1 MRLHV
6 ATSNRPAWLS
16 NVAAEFDTKGD
27 GWPEAIQPLL
37 LHAASADSSWLSIVQ
52 LRDVTEKL
60 VVVGGGDP
68 LSVEAQRNAT
78 MLFKIHLRATL
89 AAKRVLNDHR
99 LSADAYEWVL
109 GEVAER
115 FMKVRTP
122 EMFSL
127 QGEGWGPYLGN
138 QVVGL

>member
-1 MRLHV
+1 M
-6 ATSNRPAWLS
+6 
-16 NVAAEFDTKGD
+16 
-27 GWPEAIQPLL
+27 
-37 LHAASADSSWLSIVQ
+37 Q

-89 AAKRVLNDHR
+89 GAKRVLNEHR
-99 LSADAYEWVL
+99 LNADAYEWVL

-115 FMKVRTP
+115 FMKVW
-122 EMFSL
+122 SVL
-127 QGEGWGPYLGN
+127 C
-138 QVVGL
+138 VVSV

>member
-1 MRLHV
+1 M
-6 ATSNRPAWLS
+6 
-16 NVAAEFDTKGD
+16 
-27 GWPEAIQPLL
+27 
-37 LHAASADSSWLSIVQ
+37 Q

-99 LSADAYEWVL
+99 LNADAYEWVL

-115 FMKVRTP
+115 FMKVGPVGRLAAAGRRLGALP
-122 EMFSL
+122 ERWSW
-127 QGEGWGPYLGN
+127 WGFRCCRVEAMRG
-138 QVVGL
+138 